1 MIFTQIIL
9 CMGSEIEINPSIC
22 HGKPVV
28 KGTRVMITTVLSAL
42 ASGDSV
48 EDVLDDY
55 PAISKQDTQA
65 IFEFASKMAAFESH
79 PYDAVA

>member
-1 MIFTQIIL
+1 MN
-9 CMGSEIEINPSIC
+9 SKIEINPSIC

-28 KGTRVMITTVLSAL
+28 KGTRVMIATVLSAL

-48 EDVLDDY
+48 EDVLEDY
-55 PAISKQDTQA
+55 PAITKKDIQA
-65 IFEFASKMAAFESH
+65 IFEFASNMAAFESH

>member
-1 MIFTQIIL
+1 MIA
-9 CMGSEIEINPSIC
+9 
-22 HGKPVV
+22 
-28 KGTRVMITTVLSAL
+28 TVLSAL

-55 PAISKQDTQA
+55 PAISKQDIHA
-65 IFEFASKMAAFESH
+65 IFEFASNMAAFESH